1 MKILN
6 RFLIFFGIIFFTISL
21 LGNYTWY
28 FDVFSHFRIYF
39 VGYFLVCFCFSFFSE
54 KKHETIISGVFFLFT
69 LLSISPF
76 YFGKN
81 KTNAKEGLKI
91 GAINLLSSNTDFS
104 AVTKFI
110 HEENF
115 DVLLLQELTPDWERQ
130 LDSTLSGFS
139 TKIYEAREDNF
150 GMGMLIKSNPLLLE
164 VMNIGQAEI
173 PSIIAKMRHENL
185 VIIGTHPLPPVG
197 SEYFDLRNG
206 QFNEINSLVK
216 SIGSEVVVIG
226 DLNSSSYSPNFK
238 KITEGTTLRDSR
250 IGFGLQPSW
259 NALYSWLAVPIDH
272 ALVTEGI
279 EVIDRRLGPNIGSD
293 HHPIIIEIAVN

>member
-164 VMNIGQAEI
+164 VMNIG
-173 PSIIAKMRHENL
+173 
-185 VIIGTHPLPPVG
+185 
-197 SEYFDLRNG
+197 
-206 QFNEINSLVK
+206 
-216 SIGSEVVVIG
+216 
-226 DLNSSSYSPNFK
+226 
-238 KITEGTTLRDSR
+238 
-250 IGFGLQPSW
+250 
-259 NALYSWLAVPIDH
+259 
-272 ALVTEGI
+272 
-279 EVIDRRLGPNIGSD
+279 
-293 HHPIIIEIAVN
+293 